1 MKAKLEQLKGFD
13 PAVTK
18 LVCQGKLLM
27 NGEQTLAEYNIKK
40 TDFLVVMVP
49 KVKAPP
55 KKPDAPKPQAAAA
68 TTATTAATTS

>member
-1 MKAKLEQLKGFD
+1 MKAKLQELKGFD

-27 NGEQTLAEYNIKK
+27 NNEQSLAEYNIKK

-55 KKPDAPKPQAAAA
+55 KKPDAPKP
-68 TTATTAATTS
+68 